1 MIRTIR
7 TTLSLFA
14 VVLIGLLALIPHAS
28 AQVVGG
34 TISGTVTD
42 ATGAVVPNAQVLVHN
57 DETGNERRLA
67 SGPDGRYAAP
77 SVPVGTYTVTV
88 KADGFSDQT
97 RTGIPLSIGQSQ
109 GVNITLSLAG
119 VAQTVTVEDHPPVV
133 NLSTQQTAGLV
144 DERQVKELP
153 LNGRSYD
160 QLITLN
166 PATVNYTAQRSG
178 TIGTSNSSVG
188 NMFAVSGRRPQD
200 NLFLLNG
207 IEYTGASLIN
217 VTPGGTSG
225 QLLGVEAVRE
235 FNVITDTYSAAYGKR
250 QGAQVS
256 IVTASGTNQIH
267 GSAYEFIRNSFFDAR
282 NYFDPGRIP
291 EFQRN
296 NFGASL
302 GGPIKK
308 DKLFLFA
315 NYEGYRQNLGVT
327 DVTLEPDFH
336 AQQGQLY
343 NATTGLYTTVA
354 GGLGSGVAGLFNL
367 WPAVSPTSPELLT
380 SAGLPSGIAQV
391 SSSAP
396 QHIRE
401 DFGTARFDA
410 NLTQN
415 DSLFAVYTIDDSTA
429 HTPTQDPLSLVDE
442 SLREQVGSLQEQ
454 HVFSPRLLNTA
465 RVGLSRA
472 SFYFLG
478 SIPSAVEAAVQ
489 AGPSTFLA
497 GRPTA
502 AIVIAGSTAS
512 NGASTITT
520 AGVNVGSNN
529 GSTRNLFT
537 FDDHIFYSR
546 GKQQI
551 EAGGWLQL
559 IESNDNLAQDQDG
572 QASFADLTHFLQGT
586 IKTFTYV
593 PNTTEL
599 GWRSTFAD
607 GYFEDTIKFL
617 PNLEVRAGIRSEST
631 DGWNASHG
639 RAPSYGIT
647 NGVINS
653 NPTVGSAALTTDR
666 AKFLLEP
673 RVGISYDPFSTGK
686 TVIRAS
692 AGLHHALLDTLDYR
706 LDQSAPFNTIYSTS
720 GTVANPTS
728 GTNSIS
734 PSTVQPDISTPSVIA
749 WALRV
754 EQQIAPNTSL
764 TIGYVGSHG
773 YHQILSEDLNEPAS
787 VTCPNPA
794 CPTGSVNLPN
804 GTIYYP
810 TTAKPAAPTSA
821 GIALANTTSWV
832 SQGVSSYN
840 ALEVDLRRS
849 LGHGFTFRANYT
861 YARNLDD
868 GSAWNTSV
876 SANTPAFV
884 EYPNNPGL
892 DWGPAATDI
901 RHLGAINA
909 SYDLPFGKNHAFLA
923 NGGALTNA
931 LVSGWTLSGIATLES
946 GFPFSPQLGYNPTG
960 SGDSRNPVRPNV
972 NTAFTGSLYNHGTTA
987 QKVAQYFNPAAFS
1000 APVSTLNSSGTLI
1013 GGAVGNLSRDSLTG
1027 PGYKDVDVSL
1037 AKTTNLS
1044 ERVRVQFRAEFFN
1057 VLNHTNLLT
1066 PSETVFAST
1075 PTLTTVAGVS
1085 TYTPPPVSATAGL
1098 ITSAATTRQIQ
1109 LGLKLL
1115 F

>member
-1 MIRTIR
+1 MTRRTGTILPYL
-7 TTLSLFA
+7 TIIFAGLFA
-14 VVLIGLLALIPHAS
+14 LFPALTAN

-34 TISGTVTD
+34 TISGTITD
-42 ATGAVVPNAQVLVHN
+42 NTGAAIANAHVLVHN
-57 DETGNERRLA
+57 DETGNERRLL

-77 SVPVGTYTVTV
+77 SVPVGSYTVRVT
-88 KADGFSDQT
+88 ADGFSDQS
-97 RTGIPLSIGQSQ
+97 RSGIGLTVGQAQ
-109 GVNITLSLAG
+109 NVNLALPPAG
-119 VAQTVTVEDHPPVV
+119 VAQTINVKDDAPIV
-133 NLSTQQTAGLV
+133 NLSTQQIAGLV

-178 TIGTSNSSVG
+178 SVGTSNSSVG

-207 IEYTGASLIN
+207 VEYTGASLIN

-235 FNVITDTYSAAYGKR
+235 FNVISDTYSAVYGKR

-256 IVTASGTNQIH
+256 IVTASGTNNLH
-267 GSAYEFIRNSFFDAR
+267 GSAYEFLRNSYFDAR
-282 NYFDPGRIP
+282 NYFDPARIP

-315 NYEGYRQNLGVT
+315 NYDGYRQNLGVT
-327 DVTLEPDFH
+327 DVTLVPDNN
-336 AQQGQLY
+336 ARKGLVP
-343 NATTGLYTTVA
+343 NATTGALTPVT
-354 GGLGSGVAGLFNL
+354 LGSGVAGLLNL
-367 WPAVSPTSPELLT
+367 WPVQNGPELLT
-380 SAGLPSGIAQV
+380 STGLPTGIAEAFA
-391 SSSAP
+391 SAP

-401 DFGTARFDA
+401 DFGTIRFDA
-410 NLTQN
+410 NLTPS
-415 DSLFAVYTIDDSTA
+415 DLLFAVYTVDDSVA
-429 HTPTQDPLSLVDE
+429 NTPTQDPYSLVNE
-442 SLREQVGSLQEQ
+442 SLREQVASVQEQ
-454 HVFSPRLLNTA
+454 HVFSPRLLNTG
-465 RVGLSRA
+465 RIGLSRA

-478 SIPSAVEAAVQ
+478 SVPAAIQ
-489 AGPSTFLA
+489 AATPTFLP
-497 GRPTA
+497 GKPTGA
-502 AIVIAGSTAS
+502 VVIAGSTAS

-529 GSTRNLFT
+529 ATSRNLFT
-537 FDDHIFYSR
+537 FDDHIYYSR

-551 EAGGWLQL
+551 EAGGWLQFV
-559 IESNDNLAQDQDG
+559 ESNDNLAQDQDG
-572 QASFADLTHFLQGT
+572 QASFASLTTFLQGT

-593 PNTTEL
+593 PQTTEL

-607 GYFEDTIKFL
+607 AYVEDTIKIL
-617 PNLEVRAGIRSEST
+617 PNLELRAGIRTEST

-639 RAPSYGIT
+639 RAPVYGFAS
-647 NGVINS
+647 GVINTT
-653 NPTVGSAALTTDR
+653 PTTGSAALTTDR
-666 AKFLLEP
+666 AKFLPEP
-673 RVGISYDPFSTGK
+673 RLGLSYDPFSTGK
-686 TVIRAS
+686 TVLRAS
-692 AGLHHALLDTLDYR
+692 FGLHHALLDTLDYR

-728 GTNSIS
+728 GASSVS
-734 PSTVQPDISTPSVIA
+734 PSTVQPDMSTPAVLA
-749 WALRV
+749 WTLRV
-754 EQQIAPNTSL
+754 EQQIAPQTSL

-787 VTCPNPA
+787 VIE
-794 CPTGSVNLPN
+794 PN

-810 TTAKPAAPTSA
+810 TTTKANP
-821 GIALANTTSWV
+821 ALANTTSWV
-832 SQGVSSYN
+832 SQGSSSYN
-840 ALEVDLRRS
+840 ALEVDLRRAFAN
-849 LGHGFTFRANYT
+849 GFQLRANYT

-892 DWGPAATDI
+892 DWGAAATDI
-901 RHLGAINA
+901 RNLAAINA
-909 SYDLPFGKNHAFLA
+909 SYELPFGKDHLLFAGSSHLVNTA
-923 NGGALTNA
+923 
-931 LVSGWTLSGIATLES
+931 VSGWTLSTIATLES

-960 SGDSRNPVRPNV
+960 SGDTRNPVRPNV
-972 NTAFTGSLYNHGTTA
+972 NPAFTGSLYTHGSTA
-987 QKVAQYFNPAAFS
+987 QRVAQYFNPAAFS
-1000 APVSTLNSSGTLI
+1000 APAYGT
-1013 GGAVGNLSRDSLTG
+1013 VGNLGRDTLTG
-1027 PGYKDVDVSL
+1027 PGYNDLDLSL
-1037 AKTTNLS
+1037 AKTTQLN
-1044 ERVRVQFRAEFFN
+1044 ERVRAQFRAEVFN
-1057 VLNHTNLLT
+1057 ILNHTNLGT
-1066 PSETVFAST
+1066 PSETVFSAG
-1075 PTLTTVAGVS
+1075 PTQGTTATETTAAALSPTAGV
-1085 TYTPPPVSATAGL
+1085 V
-1098 ITSAATTRQIQ
+1098 TSAATTRQIQ